1 MSESRGSAGQE
12 LQFALLGEVVVR
24 RGGAPLNPGSPQQRA
39 VLVRLLLAGGRAVP
53 AQELVDAIWGEESPA
68 RAVGTVRTYVS
79 RLRTLLTPDAA
90 GRERADRADRVD
102 RVDRAGLLVSVGD
115 GYALRIPQHIT
126 DVGEFERLAEAG
138 ASARAD
144 GDARRG
150 AALLTEALSL
160 WGGEPL
166 AGVPGPYAERERDRL
181 AQARLTA
188 LEALAGAESDAGNDA
203 QVLALL
209 VPFVAE
215 YPLRERA
222 RAALMLAL
230 YRSGRQAEAL
240 ALFDAGRR
248 LLIQELGIEPGPE
261 LADLHRRIL
270 AGDPGL
276 LAVTAPAT
284 EPEPEPIP
292 AQLPGDTLDFTG
304 RDSLVDTIGHSL
316 STAGDRAAVTVH
328 GLSGIGGVG
337 KTTLAVHIAHRA
349 RAAFPDG
356 QLYADL
362 SGTSPTPAD
371 PAALLGDFL
380 LALGVPA
387 AQLPDATAQRAALL
401 RSRLADRR
409 VLIVLDNARDAAQV
423 LPLIPGTAGSAVL
436 VTSRARLVGIPGAL
450 LTELSALDELEALE
464 LLAAV
469 AGFARVAAEGQ
480 AATELVAACARLPLA
495 VRIVASRLATR
506 PRWTVA
512 SLLDRLRDEQ
522 RRLTEL
528 RVGDLAVESTF
539 ELGYR
544 LLSERQ
550 AWAFRLLS
558 VPDVSWFSL
567 SAAAAVLD
575 LPSDEAEPLA
585 ESLVDAG
592 LLEAEAA
599 GRYRYHDLVRVFARV
614 RARET
619 EPERTRSGAVL
630 RLLEQQLEY
639 VCAAWRAANEQA
651 PLSWRL
657 HPVGPGAREETGFGN
672 GALEWVALRNER
684 TVLHELAQ
692 QTLRVE
698 PNQGMRPLV
707 DLLLAWVWLFE
718 DESAGPGLREILP
731 AAMAAASHAD
741 DPRALS
747 RLRYLTGLRHS
758 LAGRVAEA
766 EAEFRAALLLLP
778 TDESL
783 AIRYTLV
790 AELAVNLN
798 AAGRAEEALEH
809 LRLARYLAAELGN
822 RADEARL
829 LGNIARGELTA
840 GRPERARQA
849 AEEGLETALNSG
861 SRRSEADARYQLGIV
876 LGSSGEVATA
886 VAHFAEALA
895 LYRAQQRVSLE
906 ALVLARL
913 AHCRIDMGEALPARR
928 LAAMALELLDAS
940 ELHYHLSLAR
950 WAMGR
955 SLLALGEPREAGEFL
970 ASAREGFQRLGAP
983 EAAEVRAAQRAADG
997 VDWMLIRSREDMT

>member
-1 MSESRGSAGQE
+1 MSGVGGSAGKKLE
-12 LQFALLGEVVVR
+12 FALLGEVVVR
-24 RGGAPLNPGSPQQRA
+24 RDGDPLNAGSPQQRA
-39 VLVRLLLAGGRAVP
+39 VLVRLLLAQGKAVA
-53 AQELVDAIWGEESPA
+53 AQELVDALWGEDSPA

-79 RLRTLLTPDAA
+79 RLRTLLAPEAA
-90 GRERADRADRVD
+90 GRDRVG
-102 RVDRAGLLVSVGD
+102 VLVSVGD
-115 GYALRIPQHIT
+115 GYALRLPPHSIT
-126 DVGEFERLAEAG
+126 DVVEFERLTEAG
-138 ASARAD
+138 AAARTA
-144 GDARRG
+144 GDAPR
-150 AALLTEALSL
+150 AATLLTQALAL

-166 AGVPGPYAERERDRL
+166 AGVPGPFAERERDRL
-181 AQARLTA
+181 AQARLSV
-188 LEALAGAESDAGNDA
+188 LESLAGAEADSGNDD

-209 VPFVAE
+209 GPLVAE
-215 YPLRERA
+215 HPLRERP

-248 LLIQELGIEPGPE
+248 LLIDELGIEPGPE
-261 LADLHRRIL
+261 LTDLHRRIL
-270 AGDPGL
+270 AGDPSL
-276 LAVTAPAT
+276 LATEGRRASDSAPV
-284 EPEPEPIP
+284 EPEPDPVP
-292 AQLPGDTLDFTG
+292 AQLPSDTLDFTG
-304 RDSLVDTIGHSL
+304 RAALVESICHSLVSAAER
-316 STAGDRAAVTVH
+316 SAVTLH

-337 KTTLAVHIAHRA
+337 KTTLAVRIAHRV

-356 QLYADL
+356 QLYAEL
-362 SGTSPTPAD
+362 SGTSPGPAD
-371 PAALLGDFL
+371 PAAVLGDFL

-409 VLIVLDNARDAAQV
+409 VLIVLDNARDAAQI
-423 LPLIPGTAGSAVL
+423 LPLIPGTSGSAVL
-436 VTSRARLVGIPGAL
+436 VTSRARLAGIPGAL
-450 LTELSALDELEALE
+450 LTELTALAELEALE

-469 AGFARVAAEGQ
+469 AGFARVAAEGA
-480 AATELVAACARLPLA
+480 AATELVAACAHLPLA

-522 RRLTEL
+522 RRLAEL

-558 VPDVSWFSL
+558 IPAVSWFSL
-567 SAAAAVLD
+567 SAAAAVLE
-575 LPSDEAEPLA
+575 LPLAEAEVLT
-585 ESLVDAG
+585 ESLVDSG
-592 LLEAEAA
+592 LLEAESA
-599 GRYRYHDLVRVFARV
+599 GRYRYHDLVRVFARA
-614 RARET
+614 RARAS
-619 EPERTRSGAVL
+619 EPEQLWSAAVL

-639 VCAAWRAANEQA
+639 VCTAWRAANEQA

-657 HPVGPGAREETGFGN
+657 HPPRPGTDDEATRFGDA
-672 GALEWVALRNER
+672 ALEWVTLRGDR

-692 QTLRVE
+692 QILRVE
-698 PNQGMRPLV
+698 PRLGMRPLV

-718 DESAGPGLREILP
+718 DESAGPGLRDILP
-731 AAMAAASHAD
+731 AAALAAERTD

-758 LAGRVAEA
+758 LAGRVTEA
-766 EAEFRAALLLLP
+766 ESEFRVALALLP
-778 TDESL
+778 DDESL
-783 AIRYTLV
+783 EIRYTLV

-798 AAGRAEEALEH
+798 AAGRAEEALKH
-809 LRLARYLAAELGN
+809 LRLARSLAAQLGN
-822 RADEARL
+822 VADEARL

-840 GRPERARQA
+840 GRPDPARQA
-849 AEEGLETALNSG
+849 AEEGLATALTSG

-876 LGSSGEVATA
+876 LSSSGDTRTA
-886 VAHFAEALA
+886 IAHFAEALS
-895 LYRAQQRVSLE
+895 LYRAQQRLGLE

-913 AHCRIDMGEALPARR
+913 AHCRLDLGEARPAQE
-928 LAAMALELLDAS
+928 LAARALDLLDAS

-955 SLLALGEPREAGEFL
+955 ALLALGDGRRATDQLTL
-970 ASAREGFQRLGAP
+970 ARDGFQRLGAP
-983 EAAEVRAAQRAADG
+983 EASEVGAVQLVAG
-997 VDWMLIRSREDMT
+997 LVD